1 MPKEGDIKK
10 MKKVVSKRIMKYAVE
25 MLLTL
30 LLVTILS
37 FLLMRLSPVD
47 PATAYAKRNTV
58 NPTQEQI
65 QTIRIEMRLDKPLL
79 IQYGLWLK
87 NAVQLDFGKS
97 LVNGGQALDEIKQAV
112 PITFNVV
119 MISAVIQIIV
129 TIILGYL
136 IYLFK
141 DRKFRFI
148 LGFITI
154 AGISIPGFY
163 IASVYL
169 NIFAVKYNVISV
181 SANTGFMRYLHPAI
195 CLAIPCIM
203 FYARLLAVYIEKE
216 MNEDYVFYARCRGLT
231 ERRILFYHSIPRSII
246 VLIPSFMQNIG
257 LTMAGAAI
265 IERVFSLP
273 GIGYLIIDSVLN
285 RDSPM
290 IHLAV
295 LYLSFVL
302 VITNI
307 LSDILQSFL
316 QKDKLLKVVTKS

>member
-1 MPKEGDIKK
+1 
-10 MKKVVSKRIMKYAVE
+10 MKKKVFKEMMKYSGE
-25 MLLTL
+25 MLLTI

-47 PATAYAKRNTV
+47 PATAYAKRSTV

-65 QTIRIEMRLDKPLL
+65 EDIRIEMKLDKPLL
-79 IQYGLWLK
+79 TQYGLWLK
-87 NAVQLDFGKS
+87 DAVKLEFGKS
-97 LVNGGQALDEIKQAV
+97 LVNGRPALGEIKQAV

-119 MISAVIQIIV
+119 MISAIIQVIG
-129 TIILGYL
+129 TIIIGYL
-136 IYLFK
+136 IYLLK
-141 DRKFRFI
+141 DSRGSVI
-148 LGFITI
+148 LGFITV

-169 NIFAVKYNVISV
+169 DIFAVKYNLISI
-181 SANTGFMRYLHPAI
+181 SGNTGFMRYVHPAI

-203 FYARLLAVYIEKE
+203 FYARLLANYIEKE

-231 ERRILFYHSIPRSII
+231 EKRILLYHSIPHSII
-246 VLIPSFMQNIG
+246 VFVPSFMQNIG

-285 RDSPM
+285 RDAPM
-290 IHLAV
+290 IHLTV

-302 VITNI
+302 VMANI
-307 LSDILQSFL
+307 LSDLIRNIL
-316 QKDKLLKVVTKS
+316 QKDQYSKVVARS